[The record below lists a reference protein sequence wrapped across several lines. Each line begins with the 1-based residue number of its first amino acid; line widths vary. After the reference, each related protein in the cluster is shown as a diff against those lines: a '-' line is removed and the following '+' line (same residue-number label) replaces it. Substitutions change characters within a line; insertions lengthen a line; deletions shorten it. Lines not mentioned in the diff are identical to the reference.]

1 MPKMSN
7 RTISVLQ
14 YSAVATTLLAID
26 NDLNA
31 QIIYEDINPDLVY
44 GDDLL
49 IDLDLDGNNDFRFT
63 KSHLWD
69 STLSYDHCYSIV
81 QFGVIPLAPGNA
93 IVGLDPSYGSCWA
106 YRLDSGYLINSSAQF
121 VSGQYLGIAKKN
133 REVDCNFA
141 SSIIEDWNFSS
152 QSPAITEA
160 NLLLGFRLNIDDCYY
175 HGWMRY
181 AIIDS
186 VEFISIKDYAFNTDC
201 GSGIYA
207 GKIKSDVSTVTATFN
222 GNAILINI
230 PDKMINSNISIYAI
244 SGQLVFT
251 GIIENINTS
260 ISADRILNGIYVVVV
275 ENAKF
280 RYVNKISI
288 H

>member
-1 MPKMSN
+1 MNNKTFS
-7 RTISVLQ
+7 LFQ
-14 YSAVATTLLAID
+14 YSAAATALLAIS
-26 NDLNA
+26 NDLNG

-44 GDDLL
+44 GDDIL
-49 IDLDLDGNNDFRFT
+49 IDLDLDGTNDFRFT
-63 KSHLWD
+63 KSHFWD
-69 STLSYDHCYSIV
+69 STLGYDHCYTID
-81 QFGVIPLAPGNA
+81 QFGVIPVADGNA
-93 IVGLDPSYGSCWA
+93 IVGMDPSYGSCWA

-121 VSGQYLGIAKKN
+121 VPVQYLGITRKH
-133 REVDCNFA
+133 REVDCDFA
-141 SSIIEDWNFSS
+141 SSIIEDWHFSS
-152 QSPAITEA
+152 QSPTITEA
-160 NLLLGFRLNIDDCYY
+160 NLLHGFRLNIDDCYY

-207 GKIKSDVSTVTATFN
+207 GKIKSDISTVTATFN

-230 PDKMINSNISIYAI
+230 PDKMINSSLSIYAI

-251 GIIENINTS
+251 GKIENINTS
-260 ISADRILNGIYVVVV
+260 ISADRILNGIYVVLV
-275 ENAKF
+275 ENDTF
-280 RYVNKISI
+280 RYVNKLSI